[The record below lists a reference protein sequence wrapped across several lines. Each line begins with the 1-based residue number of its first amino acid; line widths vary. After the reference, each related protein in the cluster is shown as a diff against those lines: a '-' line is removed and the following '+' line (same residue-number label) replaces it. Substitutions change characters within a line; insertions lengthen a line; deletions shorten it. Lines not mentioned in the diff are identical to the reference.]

1 MHVELPAQSENC
13 RSLAHSFSFV
23 AIKGC
28 LIQQYRHL
36 PMRG

>member
-1 MHVELPAQSENC
+1 MVNKHRDIAIQLSFTC
-13 RSLAHSFSFV
+13 SLLLW

-36 PMRG
+36 PVRG